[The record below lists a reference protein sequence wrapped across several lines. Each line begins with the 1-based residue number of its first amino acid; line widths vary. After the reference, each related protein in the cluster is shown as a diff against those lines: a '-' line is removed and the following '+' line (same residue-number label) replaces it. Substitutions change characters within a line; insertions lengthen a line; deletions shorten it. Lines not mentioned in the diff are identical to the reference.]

1 MTVLIVLT
9 CSQPI
14 YSTYLFSK
22 NKKNWYNILVAPT
35 DGIELT
41 GLENEYEVG
50 KMVEAECTVPGARPP
65 PNITWSINGIQVYY
79 FLQYGYFATQSYLI
93 TLIRLAS
100 EVTYLPNIQNIREK

>member
-1 MTVLIVLT
+1 M
-9 CSQPI
+9 
-14 YSTYLFSK
+14 YFFSK
-22 NKKNWYNILVAPT
+22 NKKNGYNILVAPT

-79 FLQYGYFATQSYLI
+79 FLQYGYI
-93 TLIRLAS
+93 TLQ
-100 EVTYLPNIQNIREK
+100 PNQILLHLLD